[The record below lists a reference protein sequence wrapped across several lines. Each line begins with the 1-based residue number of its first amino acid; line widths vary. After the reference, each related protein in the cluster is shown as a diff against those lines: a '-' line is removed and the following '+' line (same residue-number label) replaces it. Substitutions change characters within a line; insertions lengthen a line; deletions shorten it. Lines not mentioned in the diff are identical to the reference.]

1 MKNINRLLNHTFYL
15 SCLLVLTLIFGVS
28 CSNNETNAE
37 EDIEILVPDDEN
49 SDTEEAIDDLEEE
62 TDTTVEEGT
71 ASIPADLMEN
81 CNQWKITYPDGEED
95 KTLCDE
101 ENNEYFFVNDDKN
114 GIVFKAPIRNS
125 NGTTPN
131 SSYVRSE
138 LRERTEDGNSDIYW
152 TTEGT
157 HVVYSKQA
165 ITHLPI
171 NKDELVATQIH
182 GDKEAGIDDSMV
194 LRLEGNHLF
203 LSFNGGQLRDDV
215 TVTTNYTLGTIH
227 EVIFEVIDDKHY
239 CYYSEDDTLKEKY
252 ENGEAS
258 SYLVEDDGSSVLM
271 DLAYT
276 DSYFKIGNYTQSNA
290 DEEGSDTDDEN
301 NYGEVVVYDFYA
313 MHPDAE

>member
-1 MKNINRLLNHTFYL
+1 MKKKLPKSLILNIITVF
-15 SCLLVLTLIFGVS
+15 SLVLFFS
-28 CSNNETNAE
+28 CTNNETMAE
-37 EDIEILVPDDEN
+37 EDIEILVPDDET
-49 SDTEEAIDDLEEE
+49 SESEEESVDEPEEE
-62 TDTTVEEGT
+62 TDTSMEVGT

-81 CNQWKITYPDGEED
+81 CYQWKITYPDGEED
-95 KTLCDE
+95 KTLCE
-101 ENNEYFFVNDDKN
+101 EDNNEYFFVNDDKN
-114 GIVFKAPIRNS
+114 GIVFKAPIRSN

-138 LRERTEDGNSDIYW
+138 LRERTEDGGSDIYW

-157 HVVYSKQA
+157 HVVYAKQA

-194 LRLEGNHLF
+194 LRLEGAHLF
-203 LSFNGGQLRDDV
+203 LSFNGGELADDV
-215 TVTTNYTLGTIH
+215 TITTNYTLGTIH

-239 CYYSEDDTLKEKY
+239 CYYSEDGTLKDKY
-252 ENGEAS
+252 AAGNAS
-258 SYLVEDDGSSVLM
+258 EYLVEKSGSTVLL
-271 DLAYT
+271 DLEYE

-301 NYGEVVVYDFYA
+301 NYGEVIVYDFYA